1 MKMKTILSFLRKE
14 LVLKFLLCLLLCNL
28 LVISLTS
35 AFNMADSNQLSN
47 DTAALLSKS
56 NLQFTFKLH
65 KELSE
70 GNNNNIFFSP
80 FSITTALA
88 MTYLGA
94 KEETAEQMVKVLGF
108 VDLKDE
114 VHQSFEKYLNI
125 ILKENENFTLHTA
138 NRLFPNHR
146 SKVEDDFMNNCIKHY
161 KADVVPL
168 DFSQSEAARK
178 TINDWVSE
186 RTKEKIKDLIGSGV
200 LTPSVFMVLVNA
212 IYFKG
217 NWASQF
223 DEKRTHKDRFHINFE
238 EDIEVDMM
246 YQKKKFHFTHNPKL
260 LCSVLELPYKG
271 NSLSMVFILPDTIDG
286 LSYIEDAITPDIFI
300 ELQGTLRNNQ
310 DVEVYLPK
318 FKLESKFEL
327 STILAKLGMPHA
339 FDRGK
344 ADFSGMDKMKNVFIS
359 AVIHQAFVE
368 VNEEGTE
375 AAAATS
381 VVILV
386 MAGAR
391 SLVFKANKPF
401 LFFIKDR
408 RTNMILFSGRYTR
421 PGGDVIPASRDE
433 L

>member
-1 MKMKTILSFLRKE
+1 MKRKTILSFLRKQ
-14 LVLKFLLCLLLCNL
+14 LVIKFLLCLLLFNL
-28 LVISLTS
+28 LVISLAS
-35 AFNMADSNQLSN
+35 AFNMADSNRLSN
-47 DTAALLSKS
+47 DTVALLSKS

-65 KELSE
+65 KELTE

-94 KEETAEQMVKVLGF
+94 KEETAEQMAKVLG

-114 VHQSFEKYLNI
+114 VHKSFEKYLNI

-138 NRLFPNHR
+138 NRLFPNYR
-146 SKVEDDFMNNCIKHY
+146 SKVEDDYMNNCIKHY

-186 RTKEKIKDLIGSGV
+186 RTKDKIKDLIASGV

-223 DEKRTHKDRFHINFE
+223 DEKRTRKDRFHINFS

-246 YQKKKFHFTHNPKL
+246 YQKKKFHFTYNPKL

-271 NSLSMVFILPDTIDG
+271 DSLSMVFILPDTIDG
-286 LSYIEDAITPDIFI
+286 LSYIEDVITPEIFI
-300 ELQGTLRNNQ
+300 ELQGTLRNDK

-327 STILAKLGMPHA
+327 STILSKLGMPHA
-339 FDRGK
+339 FDGGK
-344 ADFSGMDKMKNVFIS
+344 ADFSGMDKMKSVFIS
-359 AVIHQAFVE
+359 KVIHQAFVE

-375 AAAATS
+375 AAAAQVLS
-381 VVILV
+381 
-386 MAGAR
+386 
-391 SLVFKANKPF
+391 
-401 LFFIKDR
+401 
-408 RTNMILFSGRYTR
+408 
-421 PGGDVIPASRDE
+421 
-433 L
+433 